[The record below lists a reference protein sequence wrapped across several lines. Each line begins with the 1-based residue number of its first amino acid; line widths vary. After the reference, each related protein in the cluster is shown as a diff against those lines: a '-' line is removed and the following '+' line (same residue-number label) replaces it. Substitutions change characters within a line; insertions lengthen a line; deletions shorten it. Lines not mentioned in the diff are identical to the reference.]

1 MKVIS
6 LQKFDSRLINKVL
19 NSITVLD
26 KIEKLN
32 LYQNEVNIS
41 ILQNLSCYDLVL
53 QFFFKCL
60 LLIKQY
66 ITISIYFFFNLVNR
80 LTFDAVGKRVR
91 NNWTF
96 HDSRNFVFF
105 YDNYVAFCFAMI
117 EKNLSFQVLFCGHTH
132 KFLCFSNV

>member
-19 NSITVLD
+19 NSITVLG

-60 LLIKQY
+60 LLIK
-66 ITISIYFFFNLVNR
+66 
-80 LTFDAVGKRVR
+80 
-91 NNWTF
+91 
-96 HDSRNFVFF
+96 
-105 YDNYVAFCFAMI
+105 
-117 EKNLSFQVLFCGHTH
+117 
-132 KFLCFSNV
+132 